1 MTASAGVRWGHPDR
15 WSALGTYVDLRVADA
30 ATAPAAGALARRVL
44 GEVDATCSR
53 FRHDSDLVR
62 ANRLAGQWVGVS
74 AVLVGAA
81 RVALEAAEQTDGLVD
96 PCLGE
101 LVLRAGYDRTFA
113 LLRSS
118 PSPVHLP
125 TPQADRWRE
134 LDVRDDAVRVP
145 RGAALDLGAT
155 GKAYAADLVAHTIV
169 QALDVATVVSV
180 GGDVRAGAP
189 PAGAVGWPVRIA
201 HRLADLADAAD
212 LDGCDLAER
221 LADARVGADPAD
233 LADPADPAGAR
244 RSCGSDVVLTEGGLA
259 TSSVT
264 TRRWLRAGREWHHL
278 FDPRTAR
285 PAQGP
290 WLTVTALGHSAVAA
304 NAASTCAIVLGA
316 DAPTWL
322 ARRAVAAR
330 LVDQAGR
337 AHHTPGWAPTR
348 TDAA

>member
-1 MTASAGVRWGHPDR
+1 MAAGAGVRWGRPDR

-30 ATAPAAGALARRVL
+30 ATAPAAGELARRVL

-53 FRHDSDLVR
+53 FRQDSDLVR
-62 ANRLAGQWVGVS
+62 ANRLAGRWVGVCP
-74 AVLVGAA
+74 VLVGAV
-81 RVALEAAEQTDGLVD
+81 RVALEAAEQTEGLVD

-118 PSPVHLP
+118 RCPVDLP

-134 LDVRDDAVRVP
+134 LGVRDDAVRVP
-145 RGAALDLGAT
+145 SGTALDLGAT

-169 QALDVATVVSV
+169 EALDVATVVSV

-189 PAGAVGWPVRIA
+189 PCGKVGWPVRIA
-201 HRLADLADAAD
+201 HRFADLADA
-212 LDGCDLAER
+212 
-221 LADARVGADPAD
+221 DPAD
-233 LADPADPAGAR
+233 AP
-244 RSCGSDVVLTEGGLA
+244 RSGGSDVVLTGGGLA

-290 WLTVTALGHSAVAA
+290 WLTVTALGHTAAAA
-304 NAASTCAIVLGA
+304 NAASTCAIILGA

-330 LVDQAGR
+330 LVDHAGR
-337 AHHTPGWAPTR
+337 AHHTPGWAPSR